1 MIYRYSEYSS
11 QFFSKVWASPPPP
24 DTQYCCSQVPGLF
37 AEVFPEQTLQKTK
50 YLPPWQDI
58 RESKSTRIAAI
69 LNHSFFPNL
78 QSVILSAVSGE
89 KSCVFL
95 TNKNPRKVFGC
106 SVLIQIWLLLEIQWH
121 MFWSGDL
128 GDPKC
133 KQQQL
138 PCRHMN
144 HWKIAHL
151 KTQDMVSV
159 VTFLSDHQN
168 ESVHSSTYIYHKS
181 QIPCLATQQIVPWFW
196 FLAHPSTCPPP
207 QALSLLRL
215 IPDGSLKERML
226 QSLNVHPTKAHAT
239 TEMNHQRC
247 PKYFPSNLPR
257 KAGMPVDLTL
267 KSKNWLP
274 SHITTTSSPSSLLSS
289 SPSPPSSVGLRHT
302 DARWRIET

>member
-11 QFFSKVWASPPPP
+11 HVFPRFGASPPPQ

-50 YLPPWQDI
+50 HLPPWQDI

-196 FLAHPSTCPPP
+196 FLAHPSTCPP

-226 QSLNVHPTKAHAT
+226 QRLNVHPTKAHAT

-257 KAGMPVDLTL
+257 KAGLLIDSTL
-267 KSKNWLP
+267 KSKNRLP
-274 SHITTTSSPSSLLSS
+274 SHITTTSSTSSSLSS